1 MAPNSTPSRPV
12 ARSHGLWRAAVS
24 GQANLVVA
32 VGIGRFS
39 YTALVPALIGAGLL
53 TAGEAGY
60 IGAVNLVG
68 YVVGAWFAADVGQR
82 FGVVA
87 SLRAALVL
95 TILSLAALAPD
106 FGFAWIFF
114 WRVAAGLA
122 TGLMM
127 VLGTSLVVATAP
139 PRYLG
144 RVGGVV
150 FTGPGLGIAIS
161 GVFVPLFLGFG
172 IAEAWLGMAGLALL
186 CSLVAWSGWPAA
198 HRRSNP
204 GGSPAATAVS
214 APGHATHA
222 PRSAI
227 AAHVVS
233 FFLYG
238 IALMPHSIF
247 WVDFVARGLGH
258 GIAVGGTFWVIV
270 GAAALLGPMGYGLL
284 AERIGFVAGL
294 VLTNLI
300 LAVSL
305 ALPVFWTG
313 FVALTA
319 SSVIFGSLVA
329 GLASLMSGR
338 CRELV
343 PASELPRLWGIMTVA
358 VSSGQAV
365 GGAFQAYLFDLAG
378 GYAPVFASGAIAQI
392 VAALLCVPW
401 SRGRGLKAGL
411 SG

>member
-1 MAPNSTPSRPV
+1 MPPNPMPSPPARP
-12 ARSHGLWRAAVS
+12 RGLWRAAVA
-24 GQANLVVA
+24 GLANLVVA
-32 VGIGRFS
+32 VGISRFS

-68 YVVGAWFAADVGQR
+68 YMVGAWFAAPVGRR
-82 FGVVA
+82 FGIVA

-95 TILSLAALAPD
+95 TVLSLVALAPD
-106 FGFAWIFF
+106 FGFAWMFG
-114 WRVAAGLA
+114 WRLAAGLA

-139 PRYLG
+139 PRYVG

-150 FTGPGLGIAIS
+150 FIGPGLGIAIS
-161 GVFVPLFLGFG
+161 GVFVPLFLGLG
-172 IAEAWLGMAGLALL
+172 IAEAWLGMAGLAVLGL
-186 CSLVAWSGWPAA
+186 LVAWSGWPAE
-198 HRRSNP
+198 HPRPTP
-204 GGSPAATAVS
+204 GESPAAHAGS
-214 APGHATHA
+214 APTTTARA
-222 PRSAI
+222 SRAVI
-227 AAHVVS
+227 AAHVAS
-233 FFLYG
+233 FFLFG

-258 GIAVGGTFWVIV
+258 GIAIGGLFWTMVGG
-270 GAAALLGPMGYGLL
+270 AALLGPMAYGLL
-284 AERIGFVAGL
+284 AERIGFAAGL

-300 LAVSL
+300 LAVGL
-305 ALPVFWTG
+305 ALPVYWTG
-313 FVALTA
+313 FGALTA
-319 SSVIFGSLVA
+319 SSMIFGSLVA

-358 VSSGQAV
+358 VSGGQAV
-365 GGAFQAYLFDLAG
+365 GGAFQAYLFEIADS
-378 GYAPVFASGAIAQI
+378 YDPVFASGAIAQI

-401 SRGRGLKAGL
+401 SRRRR
-411 SG
+411 